1 MAGAGTAW
9 RLAPILSVGGTASP
23 PSPPD
28 RVVSTT
34 LGTGS
39 VLGIGCL
46 VAVILLV
53 LVAFAIRRFAGSW

>member
-1 MAGAGTAW
+1 METSSDPERGRDDQPA
-9 RLAPILSVGGTASP
+9 V
-23 PSPPD
+23 PPD